1 MDRVFELNA
10 ASTPM
15 TMPATLETGY
25 VQEGTIATNPGGW
38 WYHMVT
44 EELIAAIKAGGLTLD
59 KTAVNQ
65 LATVVTNI
73 LNAIN
78 NLTTN
83 LNTVVTNTMPYGS
96 LLPWP
101 GSTPPSGYVK
111 ANGILV
117 PRSGAGSFPS
127 LTTAVLGGSVA
138 TIADAS
144 WTSYPARFSTGD
156 GSTTIRLP
164 DLRGI
169 MLKGHHDGSGTW
181 TTNTTRLIGT
191 YEADQVLAH
200 NHTSRID
207 PNQTGVYGVS
217 SPWYQAATTTY
228 PGPTGTTGGA
238 ENLVRNMSILWCIRA
253 Y

>member
-101 GSTPPSGYVK
+101 GSTPPPGYVK
-111 ANGILV
+111 ANGVLV
-117 PRSGAGSFPS
+117 PRSGAGSFPN
-127 LTTAVLGGSVA
+127 LTTSVLSGTVA
-138 TIADAS
+138 TIADTS
-144 WTSYPARFSTGD
+144 WNSYPARFSTGD

-191 YEADQVLAH
+191 FEGDAVLYH
-200 NHTSRID
+200 NHPLAMSVQPGTYA
-207 PNQTGVYGVS
+207 TG
-217 SPWYQAATTTY
+217 SPWYVTATSTT
-228 PGPTGTTGGA
+228 PGVTGSTGGA